1 MTYWVGV
8 PALNLQRR
16 LQILE
21 MYLDNGTLAPEDRP
35 LFSLQLAHPKT
46 HPVPGALG
54 LQVLQAQLI
63 QVRTSQEQLLHN
75 LTRNPGTTTPASVGW
90 G

>member
-8 PALNLQRR
+8 PALNLQKR

-21 MYLDNGTLAPEDRP
+21 MYLDNGTLAPEDRSF
-35 LFSLQLAHPKT
+35 FSMQLAHPKT

-63 QVRTSQEQLLHN
+63 EVRTSQEQLLHN
-75 LTRNPGTTTPASVGW
+75 LTRNPGTTTPASVCW